1 MNDRI
6 LYSAGLPLAL
16 AALLV
21 TAPLTAQTERKIT
34 QLADG
39 VYEIQHKDSQDGL
52 TSGNTTVILGERQV
66 FVVDS
71 CFRPSDARED
81 IEQIRKWTDKPVSF
95 VLNTHFHNDHNFGN
109 AVYMQAFPA
118 LTIIAH
124 VETKKDMDRYGPSSA
139 RRTEKGT
146 VNIQQMLDTGKTK
159 SGQQLD
165 ADDISYLKDALG
177 KRTPVVNEMKQLK
190 FQSATLAFD
199 HDFTLDIGGREVQ
212 VKFLGRGN
220 TTGDA
225 VVYLP
230 KERIVVAGDLVVH
243 PIPYTYDGY
252 PPEWIETLDR
262 LAALDAVAIVPGHG
276 PVLHDETYVLLVR
289 DLLKSAV
296 DQLNAKLVEV
306 GPAVAQTLDDVK
318 GSVDLTPFR
327 QRFAGDDKDL
337 GREFDDMAK
346 NLIKV
351 TFAEASLR

>member
-1 MNDRI
+1 
-6 LYSAGLPLAL
+6 
-16 AALLV
+16 
-21 TAPLTAQTERKIT
+21 
-34 QLADG
+34 
-39 VYEIQHKDSQDGL
+39 
-52 TSGNTTVILGERQV
+52 
-66 FVVDS
+66 
-71 CFRPSDARED
+71 
-81 IEQIRKWTDKPVSF
+81 
-95 VLNTHFHNDHNFGN
+95 
-109 AVYMQAFPA
+109 
-118 LTIIAH
+118 
-124 VETKKDMDRYGPSSA
+124 
-139 RRTEKGT
+139 
-146 VNIQQMLDTGKTK
+146 
-159 SGQQLD
+159 
-165 ADDISYLKDALG
+165 
-177 KRTPVVNEMKQLK
+177 MKQLK